1 MVENNYSYP
10 DANKPVN
17 MRLFFS
23 KYLRNWYWFVLAIGL
38 ALGGAYWYLRNSTP
52 IYQVRAVV
60 LVKKDNSG
68 AIGDNIVN
76 AEKGQPAEKN
86 IENEIET
93 LQSRTLV
100 QKVVDNLNL
109 TVAYFKKGKIHEN
122 EEIYQTSPI
131 KVTAKELNPL
141 AYQGLMSIRI
151 LDKNKYE
158 LMDEEGQPIAQ
169 YMFNRAIQNDYG
181 NFTVSLID
189 SLYKPT
195 ENVVKVAFYDNDDIT
210 QQYQSAIKVVLQNQ
224 KSTVLQLS
232 METPIPAKGKAV
244 LRELLNQYTS
254 SSASA
259 RNQEAATTLKF
270 IDDRLKL
277 ITGEL
282 GNVEK
287 NVESYKSDQGITDLS
302 AEGNLF
308 LGAVRDNDARLND
321 IGIQLRVLDG
331 VESYLKSS
339 SSGVAPATS
348 MVNDPVLSGL
358 LGKLSELET
367 QEEKY
372 SQTTQPDNPYRK
384 TVTAQIAST
393 KSAIKDY
400 VKNQRQNLVI
410 TQKGLNQ
417 QNNRISS
424 SMRTIPRKEREY
436 VNIKRQQ
443 AIKESLYILLL
454 QKKEETAI
462 SYASSVMNIQI
473 MDYPYSS
480 PYPIKPNRSSIFMLA
495 FFAGLLIPAGLIS
508 GRSLLNDKVQSR
520 KEIETV
526 TGIPVFGEITRK
538 PKELKNNVIDLTN
551 HTLISEQFKILRANI
566 QHSFGQRDAGDGQ
579 VILITSSVSGEGKS
593 FVSLNLALSMS
604 LLNKKA
610 IVLELDL
617 RKPQIVQYLGQPQF
631 SSKGISTYLAGEAD
645 YPDLIQQTD
654 AHPNLYFIPS
664 GPIPHNPTELLSNSR
679 IKGLLDQLRREFDYI
694 ILDTPPVSML
704 ADAGLLSAYADTA
717 LYVVRHEYTPRNYMR
732 LLSDLRDSHKFKSLN
747 LIVNAVNY
755 PNSEDF
761 GYGYNYSKRKA
772 Y

>member
-1 MVENNYSYP
+1 
-10 DANKPVN
+10 

-23 KYLRNWYWFVLAIGL
+23 KYLRNWYWFVLAIGV
-38 ALGGAYWYLRNSTP
+38 ALGSAYWYLRNSTP
-52 IYQVRAVV
+52 IYLVKAVV

-76 AEKGQPAEKN
+76 ADKAPTSEKN

-109 TVAYFKKGKIHEN
+109 TVGYFKKGKVHEN

-131 KVTAKELNPL
+131 KVTAKELNPE
-141 AYQGLMSIRI
+141 AYWGMLTVHI

-158 LMDEEGQPIAQ
+158 LMNEEGQSAGQ
-169 YMFNRAIQNDYG
+169 FMFNKNVQNEYG

-189 SLYKPT
+189 SLYKPA
-195 ENVVKVAFYDNDDIT
+195 ENVVKVAFYDNDDVT

-232 METPIPAKGKAV
+232 METPIPAKGKAI

-254 SSASA
+254 TTASA
-259 RNQEAATTLKF
+259 RNKEAATTLKF
-270 IDDRLKL
+270 IDDRLRL

-321 IGIQLRVLDG
+321 IGIQLRVLEG
-331 VESYLKSS
+331 VEGYLKSS
-339 SSGVAPATS
+339 NSGVAPATS
-348 MVNDPVLSGL
+348 MVNDPVLSNL

-393 KSAIKDY
+393 KSSIKDY
-400 VKNQRQNLVI
+400 VKNQRQNLLI
-410 TQKGLNQ
+410 TQKGLTQ
-417 QNNRISS
+417 QNNKISS

-462 SYASSVMNIQI
+462 SYASSVMNIQV

-495 FFAGLLIPAGLIS
+495 FFAGLLVPAGLIS

-538 PKELKNNVIDLTN
+538 PKELKNNVIDLTS

-617 RKPQIVQYLGQPQF
+617 RKPQIVQYLGQSQL

-645 YPDLIQQTD
+645 YPGLIQQTE

-664 GPIPHNPTELLSNSR
+664 GPIPHNPTELLSNGR
-679 IKGLLDQLRREFDYI
+679 IKNLLDQLRREFDYI

-761 GYGYNYSKRKA
+761 GYGYSYPKRKA